1 MKRKTFFLRATI
13 VTAFAIFVVG
23 ASPSWGSGQSLT
35 VPPGGASQLKATTP
49 PRSALPTDPGDDY
62 FRGIY
67 REFYNSYKLGP
78 EDQIAL
84 RVQGQPDYSIEQV
97 TISPLGRIYHP
108 LLGDIDV
115 AGLTVPKLAERLTME
130 FSQYIIEPKV
140 SLSLLAANSAKIGVL
155 GDVTHPG
162 VVVMAKPMTV
172 LDAIAA
178 SGGVSDT
185 GSKSDVTLLRQI
197 GAGHSVV
204 KKINV
209 KRILEGKAEP
219 EENIPLQAGDTLI
232 VHGNTR
238 KKLSIVTQMLGFGNF
253 LGFVRGF

>member
-1 MKRKTFFLRATI
+1 MNRKTFFLKATI
-13 VTAFAIFVVG
+13 AATIAMWAVG
-23 ASPSWGSGQSLT
+23 ANPSLAAGQNLT
-35 VPPGGASQLKATTP
+35 TSAGGASHPKEKTSTG
-49 PRSALPTDPGDDY
+49 SALPSDPGDGY
-62 FRGIY
+62 FRAIY

-84 RVQGQPDYSIEQV
+84 RVQGQPDYSLEQI

-115 AGLTVPKLAERLTME
+115 AGLTVPRLTERLTVE
-130 FSQYIIEPKV
+130 LSQYIIEPKV

-155 GDVTHPG
+155 GDVNHPG

-172 LDAIAA
+172 LDAITA
-178 SGGVSDT
+178 SGGVSDL

-197 GAGHSVV
+197 GGGRSVV
-204 KKINV
+204 RTINV
-209 KRILEGKAEP
+209 KRILEAKAEP
-219 EENIPLQAGDTLI
+219 EENLSLQAGDTLI

-238 KKLSIVTQMLGFGNF
+238 KKISIFTSMLGFGNF